1 MMYLLKS
8 QKHKRKFLWGI
19 IFILPI
25 IILALHKTGYEEAS
39 ATLIGVPASHVKKT
53 ATKEKDPEEESQTA
67 SKANSTSTST
77 SQSQE
82 QPIQQTVKPDTDKE
96 AQPLI
101 QTDQQPSTPP
111 KPEKVETITK
121 APITEQPPKIIPPKQ
136 PAETPAV
143 NLTESDAQ
151 QKQTAT
157 PDTGKETQPIIQTD
171 QQQSTPPKP
180 EKAETIT
187 QTSITEQPPK
197 VLPPKQSAET
207 PAVNLTEPDT
217 QQKQTTTPDTDK
229 ETQPIIQTDQQQSTP
244 SKPEKAETITQ
255 TSITEQPPKVLPP
268 KQPASPEPEI
278 TVTTAQP
285 KDTPKKTEPEETV
298 TTEAINQTTVTQTP
312 QPTVEE
318 QKPGKQQLTA
328 EPVTV
333 DKPVSKDLP
342 ESEPSITPEKP
353 VQPSPAP
360 ISVTQ
365 PSKPEPEQ
373 KPKSETTKPVVKA
386 PEQVTKSKPDSKKI
400 PPAPKLTEVQKPLV
414 KESPQ
419 TASESTKPS
428 EPVKKMVDPRFE
440 SLEVLVSKDLPK
452 RKISIQ
458 QWQTDKGAQVYFV
471 AAPEIPMLDIRLVFD
486 AGSARDAYI
495 PGLAYLT
502 NGMLG
507 EGTKNLNSNQIA
519 EQFESLGAKFS
530 NGSYRDMATASLR
543 TLTDEKYLKPSVK
556 LFTEVVTDMNFPDD
570 AVNRVKNQVLSSL
583 QYIKQQPGKL
593 AEQAFYA
600 NLYGE
605 HPYSTPKEG
614 TDKSIPSIKKNHL
627 ITFYKEYYVA
637 KNLIIAM
644 VGDISQQQAK
654 QIANQITQPMN
665 AGGHAEPL
673 IKPIKTK
680 QLSNQVEFPSSQTHV
695 YMGALG
701 LKKGNPDYPAIF
713 VGNHI
718 LGGSGFGSRLFENVR
733 EKQGL
738 AYSVGSGFILMRA
751 AGPFL
756 ISLQTKAEQA
766 KQALAIVKQTLHE
779 FIKKGPT
786 EKELSDAKQN
796 ILGSFPLSY
805 ASNSSIV
812 GQLGSIGFYQLPLTY
827 LDDFVAGIQKVTVQ
841 DIKQAFAKYVDPEN
855 MLVITVGPKS

>member
-1 MMYLLKS
+1 MMYLLKN
-8 QKHKRKFLWGI
+8 QKHKRKVLWGI

-39 ATLIGVPASHVKKT
+39 ATLIGAPASHVKKT
-53 ATKEKDPEEESQTA
+53 ATKEKEPEEESQTA
-67 SKANSTSTST
+67 SKVNSTSHP
-77 SQSQE
+77 QKQGQGQGQE
-82 QPIQQTVKPDTDKE
+82 QPIQQ
-96 AQPLI
+96 
-101 QTDQQPSTPP
+101 
-111 KPEKVETITK
+111 
-121 APITEQPPKIIPPKQ
+121 
-136 PAETPAV
+136 PAV
-143 NLTESDAQ
+143 
-151 QKQTAT
+151 
-157 PDTGKETQPIIQTD
+157 
-171 QQQSTPPKP
+171 
-180 EKAETIT
+180 T
-187 QTSITEQPPK
+187 QTP
-197 VLPPKQSAET
+197 
-207 PAVNLTEPDT
+207 
-217 QQKQTTTPDTDK
+217 
-229 ETQPIIQTDQQQSTP
+229 
-244 SKPEKAETITQ
+244 
-255 TSITEQPPKVLPP
+255 ITEQPPKVLPP
-268 KQPASPEPEI
+268 KQPTETPVVNLTEPDTQQKQTATPDMDKEGQPIIQADQQQPVSSKPVI

-285 KDTPKKTEPEETV
+285 KDTPKKTEANLPAKTEPEKAI
-298 TTEAINQTTVTQTP
+298 TTEAINQTNISQTP
-312 QPTVEE
+312 QPIVEE
-318 QKPGKQQLTA
+318 QKPGKQQLTT
-328 EPVTV
+328 ESVTV
-333 DKPVSKDLP
+333 DKSVSKDLP
-342 ESEPSITPEKP
+342 ESEPPVIPEKP
-353 VQPSPAP
+353 AQPSPTP

-365 PSKPEPEQ
+365 PSKPEPDQ
-373 KPKSETTKPVVKA
+373 KSEPKPETTKPIVKA
-386 PEQVTKSKPDSKKI
+386 PEQVTKSKPDNKKV

-414 KESPQ
+414 KEAPQ
-419 TASESTKPS
+419 TTSESTKPS

-543 TLTDEKYLKPSVK
+543 TLTDEKYLKPAVK

-570 AVNRVKNQVLSSL
+570 AVNRVKNQILSSL

-654 QIANQITQPMN
+654 QIANQITQPMHS
-665 AGGHAEPL
+665 GGHAEPL

-680 QLSNQVEFPSSQTHV
+680 QLSNQVAFPSSQTHV

-713 VGNHI
+713 IGNHI

-756 ISLQTKAEQA
+756 ISLQTKAEQTT
-766 KQALAIVKQTLHE
+766 QALAIVKKTIDD

-805 ASNSSIV
+805 ASNGDIV

-827 LDDFVAGIQKVTVQ
+827 LDDFVASIQKVTVQ